1 MSEAWSP
8 FVLIICFPSSIFKG
22 TVLGFSNITSSH
34 TSSITDHFCNPGHF
48 YSSCCTKKG
57 SRVRLHCGKCG
68 HQFMDKSQLLLHHC
82 LYLSV
87 SWGSCHST
95 KLLWYCTETASFF
108 NKQYSSKDYS
118 RVCSTLPSD
127 LTYSEHM
134 KSWKWKRQPPQ
145 HRSKHSRELKHV
157 IFSHS
162 SPPIKVLNIFPCC
175 LFVCLFQMSSL
186 HLFVSGCLHFPPVI
200 RRRAALFPLV
210 TMEMRSTCKYL
221 STLAKAA
228 R

>member
-1 MSEAWSP
+1 M
-8 FVLIICFPSSIFKG
+8 
-22 TVLGFSNITSSH
+22 FSCIVGNVGISLWIKVSLC
-34 TSSITDHFCNPGHF
+34 SITAYTF
-48 YSSCCTKKG
+48 
-57 SRVRLHCGKCG
+57 
-68 HQFMDKSQLLLHHC
+68 
-82 LYLSV
+82 LSLEEV
-87 SWGSCHST
+87 AIVPNCYG
-95 KLLWYCTETASFF
+95 TAPRQPHFF
-108 NKQYSSKDYS
+108 NKQYRSKDIS
-118 RVCSTLPSD
+118 RVCSTLQSD
-127 LTYSEHM
+127 FTYSEHM

-145 HRSKHSRELKHV
+145 HRSKHSRELKHI

-200 RRRAALFPLV
+200 RCRAALFPLV